1 MGSNS
6 WLTLAPT
13 QSQKERNGEGM
24 NDKERIPKNGP
35 PTTPGEML
43 LKEFLEPLGMTQKEL
58 ATRLGVSY
66 STVQRLIHNKTRL
79 GVGIACKLELV
90 TSMPASFWIKLQRNL
105 DMWNRGNR

>member
-1 MGSNS
+1 
-6 WLTLAPT
+6 
-13 QSQKERNGEGM
+13 M

-66 STVQRLIHNKTRL
+66 STVQRLIHNKTRMTWNM
-79 GVGIACKLELV
+79 AYKLEAV
-90 TSMPASFWIKLQRNL
+90 TSMAATFWMRLQTHV
-105 DMWNRGNR
+105 DMFTGEWGRL